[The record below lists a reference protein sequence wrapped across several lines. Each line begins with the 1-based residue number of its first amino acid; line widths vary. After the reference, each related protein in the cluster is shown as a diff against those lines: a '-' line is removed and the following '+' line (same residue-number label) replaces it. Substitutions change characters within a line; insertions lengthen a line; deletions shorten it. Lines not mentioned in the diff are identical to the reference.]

1 MENNLWLMRD
11 SNPGPFGLQPSALPF
26 HHWGNFDFF
35 LFFNFIHWL
44 IMVFGSDYYNI
55 SWNIT
60 NDVLLYE
67 DFILEYFPWFWEK
80 KYFEMKK
87 VEKSW
92 KKLGQDFFEIFSTP
106 TFFNFF
112 QFFSSQNIFF
122 LKTKENILNSNFH
135 IENDHLWYFIIFA
148 MVLK

>member
-1 MENNLWLMRD
+1 MFKIWKIIYGSWGIRTRD
-11 SNPGPFGLQPSALPF
+11 LSGCNRVRYHSTIEAISI
-26 HHWGNFDFF
+26 FF
-35 LFFNFIHWL
+35 FFFNFIHWL

-87 VEKSW
+87 VEKCW
-92 KKLGQDFFEIFSTP
+92 KKFSSWYMMKKYCPNLFQLFST
-106 TFFNFF
+106 
-112 QFFSSQNIFF
+112 QNIFF
-122 LKTKENILNSNFH
+122 SQNQGKYSKMKSSYSKTSFVIFHDIL
-135 IENDHLWYFIIFA
+135 
-148 MVLK
+148 